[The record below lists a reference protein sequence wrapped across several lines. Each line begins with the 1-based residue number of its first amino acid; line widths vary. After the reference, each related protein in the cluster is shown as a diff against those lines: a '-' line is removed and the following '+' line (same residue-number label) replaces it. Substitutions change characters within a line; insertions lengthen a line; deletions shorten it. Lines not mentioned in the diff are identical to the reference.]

1 MELGFVLH
9 SKLIYPIPMPKGKN
23 EVLYRSDRLY
33 LSPLSVD
40 YADYYLKWFNDPEIF
55 GHLRDMSYLSNLQEQ
70 KQWVEQVHRD
80 PTQRVYNIFYIPDD
94 QLIGDGGFMH
104 INWEDRKAEVGLV
117 VGEKKYQG
125 LGLGAESLW
134 LLCKYGFEE
143 LKLHNILGE
152 NYADNPIAISNARKI
167 GLRYFGTRRESRRI
181 GDKVL
186 DVHYSDMLPHELI
199 KPECKAKPR

>member
-1 MELGFVLH
+1 MA
-9 SKLIYPIPMPKGKN
+9 KGKN
-23 EVLYRSDRLY
+23 PVLYRSDRLY
-33 LSPLSVD
+33 LAPLSVD
-40 YADYYLKWFNDPEIF
+40 HADYFVKWFNDPEIF
-55 GHLRDMSYLSNLQEQ
+55 GHIREMSYQTNLEEQ
-70 KQWVEQVHRD
+70 TRWVLETNRD
-80 PTQRVYNIFYIPDD
+80 PCQKVFSIFYIPDD

-117 VGEKKYQG
+117 IGEKKYQG

-143 LKLHNILGE
+143 MKLHNILGE

-167 GLRYFGTRRESRRI
+167 GLRFFGTRRESRRI

-186 DVHYSDMLPHELI
+186 DVPYSDMLPGELI
-199 KPECKAKPR
+199 KPVWKPK